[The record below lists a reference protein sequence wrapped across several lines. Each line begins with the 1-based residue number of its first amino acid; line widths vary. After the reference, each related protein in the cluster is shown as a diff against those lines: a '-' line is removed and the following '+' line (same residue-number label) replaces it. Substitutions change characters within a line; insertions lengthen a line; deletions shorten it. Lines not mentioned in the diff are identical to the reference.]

1 MVAAHVSTV
10 SRPLDRRVLLTS
22 VATGST
28 TSMRLIK
35 TLLTATATVMSR
47 PHVSPRIL
55 ARDVSLD
62 GRSPNSKM
70 WGPPTAKRFK
80 MVKMCPRK
88 KCGLEPERCFCIC
101 KECHRPL
108 RGLKR
113 CGRPGCPFGANRS
126 PEVETPP
133 PESPPRARLPSMN
146 PSLLSRWPYDRPP
159 RPDSWTERAQL
170 CTMAPSPDPMIWSV
184 SGKNDAK
191 HPCQQHTPRCNAVMY
206 E

>member
-1 MVAAHVSTV
+1 MSKRARGSAAVPAVDVQVASVV
-10 SRPLDRRVLLTS
+10 NRPR
-22 VATGST
+22 
-28 TSMRLIK
+28 
-35 TLLTATATVMSR
+35 
-47 PHVSPRIL
+47 VSPRTL

-70 WGPPTAKRFK
+70 WGPLTAKRFK
-80 MVKMCPRK
+80 MVKMCPRQR
-88 KCGLEPERCFCIC
+88 CGLEPERCFCIC

-159 RPDSWTERAQL
+159 RPDSWIHRCPCEQCPFHHFRPHVVMGVTVWHAAYRALIALQES
-170 CTMAPSPDPMIWSV
+170 CRAIRCGGCPPSS
-184 SGKNDAK
+184 AK
-191 HPCQQHTPRCNAVMY
+191 QNCWN
-206 E
+206 